1 MISDTTE
8 GTEIFSLTYP
18 LLSALTDLLG
28 TREEQAMSAIIY
40 CRVSTDSQA
49 EKGISLDAQV
59 AACTAYAQAHGLEV
73 VDVIVDAGL
82 SGKSTDRPGLQKLL
96 KLVVARKVNHVV
108 SMKLDRLSR
117 STIDTLNL
125 LNLMCQKKVELHLVD
140 SGLVDS
146 TSTDGELMMT
156 LRAGFAQA
164 ERRKISERT
173 KAALDRKRELGQR
186 VSGKA
191 PYGYVFQDSL
201 VVENHEEQVIIAVIR
216 ELRDE
221 GLSVRKII
229 RALDKRG
236 IYNRMGKEFS
246 ESTIYKIVRAP

>member
-96 KLVVARKVNHVV
+96 KLVVLNLRLNGLFFSDYLGRH
-108 SMKLDRLSR
+108 SLFSCCLDR
-117 STIDTLNL
+117 
-125 LNLMCQKKVELHLVD
+125 
-140 SGLVDS
+140 
-146 TSTDGELMMT
+146 
-156 LRAGFAQA
+156 AGQPGSAFG
-164 ERRKISERT
+164 
-173 KAALDRKRELGQR
+173 D
-186 VSGKA
+186 
-191 PYGYVFQDSL
+191 
-201 VVENHEEQVIIAVIR
+201 
-216 ELRDE
+216 
-221 GLSVRKII
+221 
-229 RALDKRG
+229 
-236 IYNRMGKEFS
+236 
-246 ESTIYKIVRAP
+246 